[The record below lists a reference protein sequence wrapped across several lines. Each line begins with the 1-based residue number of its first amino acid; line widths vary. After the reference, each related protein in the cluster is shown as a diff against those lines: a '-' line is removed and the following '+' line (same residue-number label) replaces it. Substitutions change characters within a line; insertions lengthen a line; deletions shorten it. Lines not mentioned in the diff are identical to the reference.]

1 MDIAGNIMRNSA
13 GRVSDDL
20 PLRAILDASAFS
32 DVYGAR
38 TYVMPS
44 TGENILDIRLTVPF
58 YPYFSLFLLSILYNF
73 SSVSRTPLSSV
84 QHLPLLCLFA
94 LLYYFHPYFFLPSF
108 LSSTLTFL
116 LSFLLPL
123 FLTFLTCE

>member
-1 MDIAGNIMRNSA
+1 MDIARNIMRNSA

-32 DVYGAR
+32 DVYGVR
-38 TYVMPS
+38 TYVMPF

-58 YPYFSLFLLSILYNF
+58 YRCFSLFLLGILCNF

-84 QHLPLLCLFA
+84 QPLPLLCLFA
-94 LLYYFHPYFFLPSF
+94 LLYYFHSYFFLPSF

-116 LSFLLPL
+116 LSPLLSL
-123 FLTFLTCE
+123 FLIFLTCE